1 MRLQS
6 CFDFPPK
13 QLLSKRPIHNSVF
26 EAAVPV
32 STLVRPGVR
41 LVAETVAFWFAR
53 DTRKAILDLAD
64 LAGARRAGVISADID
79 ATHTVSRPEELMAI
93 RDLLIHIDQSGA
105 TDARANYALALAK
118 AQGAL
123 PIGVVHAPAGAGRS
137 SETARRALDHFAL
150 AGERLG
156 LTVETRTIECRPGDL
171 PREMTFHAHHTDLA
185 VIGQPDADGH
195 NGTQQT
201 AIFEELLFQS
211 GRPVLVVPW
220 AGKSNPNPRIVIVAW
235 DASGRA
241 ARALADALPILSDAD
256 KVIVLVAT
264 DNQHAGNRDAPG
276 FDIARH
282 LARHDIKVEARCVP
296 LGADIHTADLLLSQ
310 AADLGAELMI
320 MGGYH
325 HSRVREFILGGVTR
339 KIMKTMTLPVLM
351 SH

>member
-1 MRLQS
+1 
-6 CFDFPPK
+6 
-13 QLLSKRPIHNSVF
+13 
-26 EAAVPV
+26 
-32 STLVRPGVR
+32 
-41 LVAETVAFWFAR
+41 
-53 DTRKAILDLAD
+53 
-64 LAGARRAGVISADID
+64 
-79 ATHTVSRPEELMAI
+79 MAI
-93 RDLLIHIDQSGA
+93 RDLLIHVDQSGA
-105 TDARANYALALAK
+105 AEARTGYALALAK
-118 AQGAL
+118 AHGAL
-123 PIGVVHAPAGAGRS
+123 PIGLAHAPAGNGSA
-137 SETARRALDHFAL
+137 TANACHALDQFAR

-171 PREMTFHAHHTDLA
+171 PREMAFHAHHTDLA
-185 VIGQPDADGH
+185 VIGQPDADAA
-195 NGTQQT
+195 NDSQQT

-220 AGKSNPNPRIVIVAW
+220 AGKSNPSPRTAIVAW

-241 ARALADALPILSDAD
+241 ARALADALPILKHTD
-256 KVIVLVAT
+256 KVVVLVAS
-264 DNQHAGNRDAPG
+264 DDRSAENDDAPG

-282 LARHDIKVEARCVP
+282 LARHDINVEARCVP

-310 AADLGAELMI
+310 AADLGAEMMI